1 MNKIIAPAIG
11 ITFLVQLVV
20 FLIGIGNNVIIS
32 RFLGPESL
40 GIFAIIIVIVELVFR
55 IVNPGIDTSAIYFIS
70 NKRFEFKEYIST
82 YLINAIIII
91 VLGILVLFLLNQIG
105 SVTLFSEVINFNF
118 LEDFFSV
125 TVFYFTAFL
134 LYEFG
139 VKIPLG
145 LEKYNEYNKTQLLK
159 PIIIF
164 SLLIISSYV
173 HN

>member
-11 ITFLVQLVV
+11 ITFLVQLIV

-91 VLGILVLFLLNQIG
+91 VLGILGTI
-105 SVTLFSEVINFNF
+105 
-118 LEDFFSV
+118 
-125 TVFYFTAFL
+125 FTKSDW
-134 LYEFG
+134 FG
-139 VKIPLG
+139 HFIFRS
-145 LEKYNEYNKTQLLK
+145 NK
-159 PIIIF
+159 F
-164 SLLIISSYV
+164 
-173 HN
+173 